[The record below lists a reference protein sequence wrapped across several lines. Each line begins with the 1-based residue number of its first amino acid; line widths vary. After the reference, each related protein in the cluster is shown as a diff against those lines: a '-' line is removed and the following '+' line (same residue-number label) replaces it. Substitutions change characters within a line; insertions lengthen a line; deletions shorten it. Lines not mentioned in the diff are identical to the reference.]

1 MSQKSKNIANHEKY
15 EKTINIENVWIFI
28 VFPMKKF
35 WSTFGQHM
43 LPKLVLE
50 VFSRNPK
57 NELVREKM
65 GYKDNQTKVIAA
77 KLFGRRYIYIV
88 LKNLLGVDQ
97 SVD

>member
-1 MSQKSKNIANHEKY
+1 M
-15 EKTINIENVWIFI
+15 

-43 LPKLVLE
+43 LPKLILE

-65 GYKDNQTKVIAA
+65 RYKDNETKVTSA

-88 LKNLLGVDQ
+88 PKNLLGVDQ
-97 SVD
+97 SVDQTKNLTLKMLT